1 MRDGVEVPLVMTYD
15 KTHFN
20 EKSPW
25 VMLTQ
30 GAQSQKADLQFDIT
44 KMSMLSRGLCLCYPL
59 IRGRSFVN
67 HLCRHSLL

>member
-15 KTHFN
+15 KAQFN

-30 GAQSQKADLQFDIT
+30 GAQS
-44 KMSMLSRGLCLCYPL
+44 
-59 IRGRSFVN
+59 
-67 HLCRHSLL
+67 